1 MFRRN
6 RLRRQLAE
14 FGFSTSAFALFHPV
28 DPETA
33 ANVAGAMFG
42 AAAIGG
48 GGSATGGAIDRIMK
62 QLAPGSDDRRDLPHR
77 VLVAVSPAE
86 VDVFAANRHGA
97 LGGRLATYRK
107 GQFRAHVHRYPGAID
122 LTLDAPKQGRMVLHG
137 EAGFLHRTRGRVAG
151 IAVELGS
158 GPAH

>member
-6 RLRRQLAE
+6 RLCRQLADS
-14 FGFSTSAFALFHPV
+14 GLSASAFALFRPV

-42 AAAIGG
+42 AAAMGG

-62 QLAPGSDDRRDLPHR
+62 QLTPGSDDRRDLPHR
-77 VLVAVSPAE
+77 VLVAVTPAGVE
-86 VDVFAANRHGA
+86 VFAANRHGA
-97 LGGRLATYRK
+97 VGARLATYRK
-107 GQFRAHVHRYPGAID
+107 GQFRAHLHRYPGAID
-122 LTLDAPKQGRMVLHG
+122 LTLDAPEQERMVLHG

-151 IAVELGS
+151 IAVESGA

>member
-1 MFRRN
+1 MFRRD
-6 RLRRQLAE
+6 RLRRQLADS
-14 FGFSTSAFALFHPV
+14 GVSTSDFALFRPV

-48 GGSATGGAIDRIMK
+48 GGSATGRAIDRIMK
-62 QLAPGSDDRRDLPHR
+62 QLSPGSADRRDLPHR
-77 VLVAVSPAE
+77 VLVAVSPGE
-86 VDVFAANRHGA
+86 VDVFAANRDGA
-97 LGGRLATYRK
+97 VGARLATYRE
-107 GQFRAHVHRYPGAID
+107 GQFRAHVHRYPGAIE
-122 LTLDAPKQGRMVLHG
+122 LTLDAPEQGRMVLHG

-151 IAVELGS
+151 IAAELGA